1 MNVQDRLRSRKIR
14 REAEGYLELG
24 LPQHALQTLGRLGDP
39 ALFDAEALCLWGE
52 GLQELGRFLEA
63 LLPLER
69 AVRMA
74 SGDVRVNL
82 ALGWCYK
89 RTGRLDLAVVAIQ
102 RSLKSNP
109 DEAILHYN
117 LACYLSL
124 AGMRRKA
131 LFHLAQ
137 ALTMNH
143 IFQKRIDDEADFDP
157 LRDDPR
163 FRAIC
168 ADAERQHS
176 AR

>member
-24 LPQHALQTLGRLGDP
+24 LPQHALQTLGRLGRSGP
-39 ALFDAEALCLWGE
+39 VRRRNALSLGGE

-74 SGDVRVNL
+74 PGDLRINL

-89 RTGRLDLAVVAIQ
+89 RTGRLDLAVGAIQ

-109 DEAILHYN
+109 HEAILHYN

-131 LFHLAQ
+131 LFHIEQ

-143 IFQKRIDDEADFDP
+143 IFQKLIDAEADFDP

-176 AR
+176 A